1 MMLTHGF
8 WIILP
13 ICIALLA
20 VTVTRAP
27 AGLLLLLCLC
37 IMALLWKIKIKN
49 RSLLSLLTQCV
60 AMKSVGWLG
69 NRQRNRLEKDTQE
82 IHRVQEETLLKRLR
96 KHSDTVYGKLYE
108 FSSIKDTETFKHRH
122 PVTNYDHYEKFV
134 DRVAKGEQK
143 VLISENPLIL
153 AMTSGTSGS
162 SRMLL
167 STKDT
172 NTDFFLQ
179 GVTVCLDAMRRAFP
193 ATECLQKTLKLFYS
207 PLIRQSEAGIPI
219 GPNSSTPA
227 SSRYM
232 LYLYTTPALVYQVL
246 NERDALYLHLLF
258 GLKDRNLGMLES
270 NFCSTIFYAFRALEE
285 HWRDLVMDVEVGMIS
300 SALNL
305 KADVRCGL
313 EKLMKPDPERA
324 AELTAQFEEGF
335 ERIALRLWPQLH
347 LVLAVDSGSNQIYG
361 EMLRQHY
368 CKDVPFYSP
377 FYAAT
382 EGLIGVNLWPLQES
396 RQYLLCPRS
405 MFCEFIPEEDL
416 ESEQPKTL
424 LMEQLK
430 EGHSYE
436 LLVTNASGLFRYP
449 IGDIVKVVGFH
460 NQCPKVEFQYRRG
473 QMLNVRGEKVSELL
487 FLGALKRAVMQWPGA
502 RLIDYSC
509 VESGILGNASGIA
522 QPHYLV
528 FVELKG
534 LRNLSEEQRYKLD
547 QSLQEDSSIYKS
559 YRIKGSIGPMRVQLV
574 RNGSFEELKD
584 HMVAFSSVS
593 SSTFKM
599 QRVIRR
605 KEFADFLLQR
615 AL

>member
-1 MMLTHGF
+1 MHTYRL
-8 WIILP
+8 WVILP

-20 VTVTRAP
+20 VTAACAP
-27 AGLLLLLCLC
+27 VGLLPLCLC
-37 IMALLWKIKIKN
+37 TMALLWKIKIEN
-49 RSLLSLLTQCV
+49 RSLLSLLTQYV

-69 NRQRNRLEKDTQE
+69 NRQRNRMEKDTQE
-82 IHRVQEETLLKRLR
+82 IRRVQEETLLRRLR
-96 KHSDTVYGKLYE
+96 KHSDTVYGKLYD
-108 FSSIKDTETFKHRH
+108 FSSIKDTETFKQRH

-143 VLISENPLIL
+143 VLISESPLIL

-179 GVTVCLDAMRRAFP
+179 GVTVCLDVMRRAFP

-227 SSRYM
+227 SSRHM
-232 LYLYTTPALVYQVL
+232 LHLYTTPALVYQVPY
-246 NERDALYLHLLF
+246 ERDALYLHLLF

-305 KADVRCGL
+305 EADVRCAL

-335 ERIALRLWPQLH
+335 EGIALRLWPQLH

-382 EGLIGVNLWPLQES
+382 EGLIGVNLWPLQER

-416 ESEQPKTL
+416 ESDQPKTL

-436 LLVTNASGLFRYP
+436 LLVTNASGLFRYR

-460 NQCPKVEFQYRRG
+460 NQCPKVEFQYRKCIWNCSTS
-473 QMLNVRGEKVSELL
+473 L
-487 FLGALKRAVMQWPGA
+487 
-502 RLIDYSC
+502 SC
-509 VESGILGNASGIA
+509 VC
-522 QPHYLV
+522 
-528 FVELKG
+528 
-534 LRNLSEEQRYKLD
+534 
-547 QSLQEDSSIYKS
+547 
-559 YRIKGSIGPMRVQLV
+559 
-574 RNGSFEELKD
+574 
-584 HMVAFSSVS
+584 
-593 SSTFKM
+593 
-599 QRVIRR
+599 
-605 KEFADFLLQR
+605 
-615 AL
+615 